1 MAAAGEEMTTKEG
14 ANLLGKPKYKK
25 LENGRFRCVQT
36 GHELLE
42 KDKKVY
48 SESKRCR
55 LGLIDHA
62 LSHSKPPLNL
72 FEQDQS
78 SRSKLKC
85 KLTGDT
91 VNKTE
96 EHIWKHING
105 RRFLNKLEEKE
116 REKESGAIPEE
127 GGETVVKENGVK
139 EEKKKNKKKKKKNKK
154 KNKKLVEKEE
164 DGEDVVM
171 DELEHENA
179 EDVEEREL
187 DFWMPPDGER
197 WDFDD
202 GGDRWGSDSEEDDEK
217 NVEEDP
223 IVGEIDEDGKS
234 SLDECI
240 IGEVDEDGEISLDET
255 PESKKR
261 KPEEL
266 TSKKNKKKVKTTAS

>member
-1 MAAAGEEMTTKEG
+1 M
-14 ANLLGKPKYKK
+14 
-25 LENGRFRCVQT
+25 F
-36 GHELLE
+36 
-42 KDKKVY
+42 Y
-48 SESKRCR
+48 S
-55 LGLIDHA
+55 
-62 LSHSKPPLNL
+62 
-72 FEQDQS
+72 
-78 SRSKLKC
+78 SKLLC

-116 REKESGAIPEE
+116 REKESGIVPEE
-127 GGETVVKENGVK
+127 GGETVAKEDGVK
-139 EEKKKNKKKKKKNKK
+139 EGKKKNKKKKKKDKKKK
-154 KNKKLVEKEE
+154 KNKELDKKEE
-164 DGEDVVM
+164 SGEDVT
-171 DELEHENA
+171 DGAEHGND

-202 GGDRWGSDSEEDDEK
+202 GGDRWGSDSDSEDD
-217 NVEEDP
+217 P
-223 IVGEIDEDGKS
+223 IGEIDEGGKT
-234 SLDECI
+234 SLDDCI